1 MKLNIFGTMKLTMST
16 LAAELRPLMWIT
28 SGGMY
33 KMQAS
38 AANIGNTIASGDRGL
53 LAARLGVGVGAMV
66 SSCGAV
72 GFPAGQ
78 YRLINN
84 TSKVT

>member
-1 MKLNIFGTMKLTMST
+1 
-16 LAAELRPLMWIT
+16 
-28 SGGMY
+28 
-33 KMQAS
+33 MQAS

-53 LAARLGVGVGAMV
+53 LAARLGVGVGAMA
-66 SSCGAV
+66 SSRGAV

-78 YRLINN
+78 YRSIKN